1 MSNNPNVAG
10 KQHRRTMAAHYDRL
24 TRMDTD
30 MELWLTQIEEEL
42 HAFYPVLLNEL
53 AESTNPEDEALF
65 NDLDKQYSRQ
75 CASLQAARERM
86 TEALTHVR
94 KAVVPGAQEKTF
106 INVTPETFQ

>member
-10 KQHRRTMAAHYDRL
+10 KQHRKVMAAHYDRL
-24 TRMDTD
+24 TQIDVD
-30 MELWLTQIEEEL
+30 MERWISQMEDEL
-42 HAFYPVLLNEL
+42 HAFYPVLLTEL

-65 NDLDKQYSRQ
+65 NALDKQYSRQ

-106 INVTPETFQ
+106 INVTPETFK